1 MSILLNEIISGIS
14 NALYNEFGGNYR
26 IYKEKIEQGLK
37 EPCFS
42 VLCISPTIKKGLGN
56 RYEKNNSFCIHYFA
70 ESKNFRSECM
80 EVFERM
86 ADCLEYIS
94 VSGDLVRGLNIR
106 AEEITEDGIM
116 HVFVD
121 YNIPV
126 RKILEQEKMGH
137 LEQQTEVINGG

>member
-1 MSILLNEIISGIS
+1 MLNDIVNGIS
-14 NALYNEFGGNYR
+14 NAIYDEFGDKYK
-26 IYKEKIEQGLK
+26 IYKEQIEQGLK

-42 VLCISPTIKKGLGN
+42 ILCISPIIKKGLGN

-126 RKILEQEKMGH
+126 RKIVEQEKMGY
-137 LEQQTEVINGG
+137 LEQRAEVRNDG

>member
-1 MSILLNEIISGIS
+1 MSVLLNEIISGIS
-14 NALYNEFGGNYR
+14 NALYDEFGQEYR

-80 EVFERM
+80 DVFERM
-86 ADCLEYIS
+86 VDCLEYIT
-94 VSGDLVRGLNIR
+94 VSGDLVRGLNIH

-126 RKILEQEKMGH
+126 IKAVEQTKMET
-137 LEQQTEVINGG
+137 LRQKTEVINGG

>member
-1 MSILLNEIISGIS
+1 MKYLLNEIVDGIS
-14 NALYNEFGGNYR
+14 NALYSEFGSKYR
-26 IYKEKIEQGLK
+26 IYNEQIEQGLK

-42 VLCISPTIKKGLGN
+42 ILCISPTIKKGLGN
-56 RYEKNNSFCIHYFA
+56 RYEKNNTFCIHYFA
-70 ESKNFRSECM
+70 ESKKFRTECM

-86 ADCLEYIS
+86 SDCLEYIK

-126 RKILEQEKMGH
+126 RKILEQEKMGVLKQH
-137 LEQQTEVINGG
+137 TEVINDG

>member
-1 MSILLNEIISGIS
+1 MINEIVNGIS
-14 NALYNEFGGNYR
+14 NALYSEFGQKYR
-26 IYKEKIEQGLK
+26 IYKEFIEQGLK

-42 VLCISPTIKKGLGN
+42 ILCISPSIKKGLGN
-56 RYEKNNSFCIHYFA
+56 RYEKNNNFCIHYFA
-70 ESKNFRSECM
+70 ESKNFRTECM

-86 ADCLEYIS
+86 VNCLEYIT

-126 RKILEQEKMGH
+126 IKVVEQTKMET
-137 LEQQTEVINGG
+137 LRQKTEVINGG

>member
-1 MSILLNEIISGIS
+1 MINEIVNGIS
-14 NALYNEFGGNYR
+14 NALYSEFGQKYR
-26 IYKEKIEQGLK
+26 IYKERIGQGLK

-42 VLCISPTIKKGLGN
+42 ILCISPTIKKGLGN

-126 RKILEQEKMGH
+126 IKVVEQTKMET
-137 LEQQTEVINGG
+137 LRQKTEVINGG